1 MDLRCVAAFT
11 GVILLALTGAA
22 AAQGTFGNLPTFE
35 TAPPAPPPGTGGP
48 PPGARPAPQAPP
60 PGAGPPPAAGPPP
73 GAGATGPPPG
83 AQQDPCFRDFM
94 PLREEAQKRGS
105 LIQAAQS
112 RGPTRE
118 EMCQLFKNFTAAEA
132 KVIKFVTEKQS
143 ACGIPNEVVTKMK
156 ADQGQHAKVRD
167 KICSGGPAAGKAP
180 APAVPKLSDELG
192 VGRIAD
198 PTTSSS
204 GRGTFD
210 TLTGNPFQR

>member
-11 GVILLALTGAA
+11 GVILLAVTGVA
-22 AAQGTFGNLPTFE
+22 AAQGTFGPLPTFE
-35 TAPPAPPPGTGGP
+35 TAPPAPPPGAGFP

-60 PGAGPPPAAGPPP
+60 PAAGPPP
-73 GAGATGPPPG
+73 GAGAMGPPPG

-94 PLREEAQKRGS
+94 PLREEAQKRGK
-105 LIQAAQS
+105 LIQAAQG

-132 KVIKFVTEKQS
+132 KVVKFVTEHQS

-167 KICSGGPAAGKAP
+167 KICSGGAAAGKAP

-192 VGRIAD
+192 VRGIAD